1 VKHLGPGFGIH
12 STKTRP
18 EVQAEL
24 TTPKKKVQQKTT
36 PKELRRTASDYIS
49 SESD

>member
-1 VKHLGPGFGIH
+1 LKHLGPGFGKH

-24 TTPKKKVQQKTT
+24 TTPKKKSSTKDYTQKAE
-36 PKELRRTASDYIS
+36 KNSF
-49 SESD
+49 